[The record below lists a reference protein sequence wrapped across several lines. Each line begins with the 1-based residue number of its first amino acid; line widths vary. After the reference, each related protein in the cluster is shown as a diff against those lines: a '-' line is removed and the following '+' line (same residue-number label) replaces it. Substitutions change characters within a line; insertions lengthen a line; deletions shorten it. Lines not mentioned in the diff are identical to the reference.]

1 MPNEKDL
8 EVVAEIAEAIAEE
21 DEGKE
26 MPETTMEEGT
36 CEPTQESPK
45 DEDSVSPSSSNEKP
59 KKKKGPNNPKTPSA
73 RELLRK
79 KEQQKLEERKTLLRI
94 LSTLLGIQIFFMNVV
109 VLLIAVWCVFDF
121 DFFREVDANILSGIF
136 DFTKYYVTAVL
147 VELLGGII
155 FIVHN
160 VFSEKTEHE

>member
-1 MPNEKDL
+1 MSNEKDF
-8 EVVAEIAEAIAEE
+8 EIITEIAEGIAAEVKTSE
-21 DEGKE
+21 A
-26 MPETTMEEGT
+26 PETPTKVED
-36 CEPTQESPK
+36 CEDSQRSPK
-45 DEDSVSPSSSNEKP
+45 EDSNVPQTPPSE
-59 KKKKGPNNPKTPSA
+59 NPKLKKNSAAKRTPSIK
-73 RELLRK
+73 ELLRK
-79 KEQQKLEERKTLLRI
+79 KEQQKLEERKTLLTI

-109 VLLIAVWCVFDF
+109 VLLITVWCVFSF
-121 DFFREVDANILSGIF
+121 GCFRQVDATILSGIF